1 MSYLGHPQL
10 FYNLLI
16 SEMLSCFGKYA
27 QPSDQI
33 CLICVLG
40 EIMTDPIYGRH
51 EQHCSWYKRRN
62 IGGIM

>member
-16 SEMLSCFGKYA
+16 SEILNGFGKHVQA
-27 QPSDQI
+27 SDQI

-40 EIMTDPIYGRH
+40 EIMTDPICGRH
-51 EQHCSWYKRRN
+51 K
-62 IGGIM
+62 